1 VTSRP
6 LRIFLGAGVLF
17 TLGYY
22 LLPPSG
28 LKAASYAGLGGA
40 AAAALVV
47 GARTHR
53 PRQSL
58 AWYLLAAGVVSLTV
72 GDTINNGYE
81 WVLKTEAPFPSP
93 ADAVYLPFAPL
104 LAAGLLL
111 LVRAR
116 TPGRDRTSLID
127 AVIIGTGAGLLSWIF
142 LIVPYVRAPDLT
154 VLQRLISIYY
164 PVVDVVLLAVAVR
177 LWRAGSQS
185 TASFRLLTVGLL
197 ALLVG
202 DTVYG
207 LSQLTI
213 GWVPGG
219 ALDLMWILF
228 YVGLGAAALHPSM
241 RALSEPADAPTPRLT
256 WQRRILLTAAT
267 LMAPAM
273 LVIQAAR
280 HQPIDIGVNAA
291 GTVVLFVLLTAR
303 MTSLAGQ
310 AARQQERELA
320 LFKVLEA
327 SQQERIRLAADLHDG
342 PVQELTALSY
352 GLERVDRRI
361 QSQGPD
367 AALALLGEQKEHLTE
382 VTRTLRNLLSEL
394 RPPAIDEHGLAG
406 ALKLHGDAFARQAK
420 TSIDIDARLD
430 HRPAPEIETIVYRI
444 TQEALT
450 NVAKHAQAGHVWVR
464 LTADRDAVDLTIK
477 DDGVGFDPVRAGR
490 LLNDGHFGLAGMRER
505 VELGGGH
512 LELDS
517 RPGQGTTIH
526 VALPARYASSVTA

>member
-1 VTSRP
+1 MR
-6 LRIFLGAGVLF
+6 LFLAAEVAL
-17 TLGYY
+17 TIGYFS
-22 LLPPSG
+22 LPPSAAKAICYTVMG
-28 LKAASYAGLGGA
+28 VLAAS
-40 AAAALVV
+40 ALAIGV
-47 GARTHR
+47 RLHR
-53 PRQSL
+53 PSLPL
-58 AWYLLAAGVVSLTV
+58 AWYLLAGGQLLFSAG
-72 GDTINNGYE
+72 DMINNTYG
-81 WVLKTEAPFPSP
+81 WILNVEAPFPSI
-93 ADAVYLPFAPL
+93 ADPLYLAVYVVQVI
-104 LAAGLLL
+104 GLLL
-111 LVRAR
+111 LVRAQ
-116 TPGRDRTSLID
+116 TPGRDRASLID
-127 AVIIGTGAGLLSWIF
+127 AVIVATGLGLLSWVF

-154 VLQRLISIYY
+154 LLQRVVSIAY
-164 PVVDVVLLAVAVR
+164 PVADVLLLAVAIR
-177 LWRAGSQS
+177 LWRSGS
-185 TASFRLLTVGLL
+185 TRNVASLLLTSALA
-197 ALLVG
+197 ALLIV
-202 DTVYG
+202 DTAYG
-207 LSQLTI
+207 LSQLTV

-219 ALDLMWILF
+219 ALDLIWIAYILC
-228 YVGLGAAALHPSM
+228 LGAAALHPSM

-256 WQRRILLTAAT
+256 WQRRILLTGAT

-303 MTSLAGQ
+303 MTSLAGH
-310 AARQQERELA
+310 AARQQERERA

-367 AALALLGEQKEHLTE
+367 AAVALLGEQKEHLTE

-406 ALKLHGDAFARQAK
+406 ALKLHGDAFARQAR
-420 TSIDIDARLD
+420 TSVDIDAQLD
-430 HRPAPEIETIVYRI
+430 QRPAPEIETIIYRI

-464 LTADRDAVDLTIK
+464 LTADHDAVDLTIR
-477 DDGVGFDPVRAGR
+477 DDGVGFDPVQAGR

-517 RPGQGTTIH
+517 RPGHGTTIH